1 MVGYVVSIL
10 VVAIPTALAV
20 APLRGSWRLGQIS
33 WRLGMQINEVPVVG
47 MVWVVGDTAFAAW
60 QGSVTSPSGATGLV
74 LAVLTMAGL
83 VVILARGLR
92 ARSAVSDALAAG
104 LGSSERVRVPLL
116 RTVLAPLRVGRRD
129 VVHRRNQG
137 YGPAGRENLL
147 DTYSPRN
154 GEQNGACLVYFHG
167 GGYHTG
173 EKDREARALLYRL
186 ASQGWL
192 CVSASYRR
200 GRARRWPDALV
211 DAHQVLAWTR
221 AAAATGSAS
230 APDVFVAGSSAGAHL
245 AAVTALTPAA
255 TPEGTG
261 EPGVVAGAVCLYG
274 FYDTPTWIDRD
285 PDAPSSP
292 LDLVGA
298 DAPAFLLAHGSLDSC
313 AAVDGA
319 RAFAARLR
327 EVSRQPVVYVE
338 LPGGQHTFDLYAS
351 PRFTAVIA
359 GIEAFAASV
368 RRRRPRR

>member
-1 MVGYVVSIL
+1 MIGYVVSIL

-20 APLRGSWRLGQIS
+20 APLRGSWRLGQVS

-47 MVWVVGDTAFAAW
+47 MVWVVGDTALAAW

-74 LAVLTMAGL
+74 VAVLTMAGL

-92 ARSAVSDALAAG
+92 ASSAVSDALAAG
-104 LGSSERVRVPLL
+104 LGGSERVRVPLL

-129 VVHRRNQG
+129 VVHRRNQA

-147 DTYSPRN
+147 DTYAPRD
-154 GEQNGACLVYFHG
+154 GVQSGACLVYFHG
-167 GGYHTG
+167 GGYYTG

-186 ASQGWL
+186 ASRGWL
-192 CVSASYRR
+192 CVSANYRR
-200 GRARRWPDALV
+200 GRGRRWPDALV
-211 DAHQVLAWTR
+211 DAHQALAWAR
-221 AAAATGSAS
+221 AAATTGSAS

-245 AAVTALTPAA
+245 AAMTALTS
-255 TPEGTG
+255 ER
-261 EPGVVAGAVCLYG
+261 VAGVVCLYG

-292 LDLVGA
+292 LDLVDA
-298 DAPAFLLAHGSLDSC
+298 DAPAFLLAHGSLDTV
-313 AAVDGA
+313 ADVDGA
-319 RAFAARLR
+319 REFAARLR
-327 EVSRQPVVYVE
+327 EVSRQPVAYAE

-351 PRFTAVIA
+351 PRFTAVVA

-368 RRRRPRR
+368 RVTNCGHEPDGTGH